1 MTVAQVRRRKVSV
14 DGFSRVEAS
23 GGSLVDEVADQIRR
37 RIEEGELAEGARLP
51 SERDLAEE
59 LGISRTVLRES
70 LRSLESLGYVEARV
84 GQGRFVVDPRAAFRS
99 RQLIDDWLRRNQS
112 ALHDLIELR
121 AAVESQALRGGRGDP
136 AALAERARALI
147 ETQAAAVADGRPDDA
162 AETDTEFH
170 LLLAGGSANV
180 PLSALAEALIG
191 RARTAARAAY
201 RVGTYERASI
211 RQHRAIVAALAAGDR
226 GRAADLLFEHHLSR
240 ADQLASYL
248 EREGDAPGT

>member
-1 MTVAQVRRRKVSV
+1 MAVAQVRRRKVSV

-37 RIEEGELAEGARLP
+37 RIEEGELAEGTRLP

-84 GQGRFVVDPRAAFRS
+84 GQGRFVVDPRTAFRS

-136 AALAERARALI
+136 ALLAEQARALI
-147 ETQAAAVADGRPDDA
+147 EAQAAAVADGRPDDA
-162 AETDTEFH
+162 AETDTAFH
-170 LLLAGGSANV
+170 LLLAGGSPNV
-180 PLSALAEALIG
+180 PLSALADALIG

-201 RVGTYERASI
+201 RGGTYERASI

-248 EREGDAPGT
+248 EREEEGSAD